1 MGQLVSAG
9 AAAAAV
15 TRVAGAAS
23 GTGEASSQTAA
34 KPERPGGEHSVLSQ
48 DHPFT
53 FIDAC
58 MQAWPDAQFEQ
69 AHRHGVSA
77 YAVTAW
83 TPNATVDS
91 ALKELMFW
99 HLVARQHANLF
110 VIETAEDVRRAKRER
125 RAGLILAAQDGDWIG
140 KELHRV
146 EAFQRLGLRMML
158 LAYNRGNHIADGA
171 LDVNGHGL
179 TRFGRLVVD
188 ECNRVGIVLDCSHTA
203 ARSTLEII
211 DRSRHPCVFSHSNPS
226 AIVPNPR
233 NVSDEQIKAC
243 AARGGVVC
251 LCTWGPIVM
260 KAGAGRR
267 PTLDDFV
274 GLVDHVAQLTGS
286 ADHIGIGTDMS
297 LGTYPE
303 HESDPWGTPDYPN
316 PAAEYGKVVTA
327 DIRSPRRYVE
337 GFDDYAQV
345 VDLAGRLQARGYSA
359 ADVGKILG
367 GNLLRV
373 FDAVWG
379 PARQP

>member
-1 MGQLVSAG
+1 MAALAT
-9 AAAAAV
+9 AAAASTPPEETPAQPQ
-15 TRVAGAAS
+15 AAS
-23 GTGEASSQTAA
+23 PA
-34 KPERPGGEHSVLSQ
+34 ERPGGEHSVLAS
-48 DHPFT
+48 DHPHV

-58 MQAWPDAQFEQ
+58 MQIWPDAAFDR

-99 HLVARQHANLF
+99 HLVARRHPNL
-110 VIETAEDVRRAKRER
+110 VVVESADDIRRARRER

-140 KELHRV
+140 KELHRI

-158 LAYNRGNHIADGA
+158 LAYNRGNQLADGA
-171 LDVNGHGL
+171 LDVTNHGL

-188 ECNRVGIVLDCSHTA
+188 ECSRVGIALDCSHTA
-203 ARSTLEII
+203 ARSTLDII
-211 DRSRHPCVFSHSNPS
+211 ERSAHPCVFSHSNPS

-233 NVSDEQIKAC
+233 NISDEQIKAC

-251 LCTWGPIVM
+251 LCTWGPLVM
-260 KAGAGRR
+260 KPGTLRR

-274 GLVDHVAQLTGS
+274 VLVDHVAQLTGS

-297 LGTYPE
+297 LGTYPL
-303 HESDPWGTPDYPN
+303 HEADPWGTPDYPD
-316 PAAEYGKVVTA
+316 PSAEYGTAVTA

-345 VDLAGRLQARGYSA
+345 VGFAARLESRGYRSV
-359 ADVGKILG
+359 DVGSILG

-373 FDAVWG
+373 FDRVWG
-379 PARQP
+379 AGPRD